1 VTEKIYQISVPADK
15 RLSITLMRIL
25 LSSAQ
30 TTLPF
35 SSKNI
40 KISEMFEEK
49 DSEELENIVLELFNP
64 TFKDIGNYNGGFI
77 HYIPDHPILSKFRKL
92 LSQVLSEYSQREN
105 IEIDIPEFL
114 TEFNYNLVKNLEN
127 EKHSNSELES
137 LLNKWK
143 INQDFYN
150 LLRYIENAKNLFLEP
165 NKIDK
170 KSLSDYF
177 LENKIYKVD
186 THTWHYDE
194 LNIYNKEE
202 IDLDTILKSKKSVE
216 VIDAPYGIGKST
228 FAKYIGYRFAKQF
241 IENPVDKDVHI
252 PILVP
257 LKFGLERTCNDRSLI
272 NDLNYIKEYK
282 QENRYSKILVI

>member
-92 LSQVLSEYSQREN
+92 LS
-105 IEIDIPEFL
+105 PF
-114 TEFNYNLVKNLEN
+114 
-127 EKHSNSELES
+127 
-137 LLNKWK
+137 
-143 INQDFYN
+143 
-150 LLRYIENAKNLFLEP
+150 
-165 NKIDK
+165 
-170 KSLSDYF
+170 
-177 LENKIYKVD
+177 
-186 THTWHYDE
+186 
-194 LNIYNKEE
+194 
-202 IDLDTILKSKKSVE
+202 
-216 VIDAPYGIGKST
+216 
-228 FAKYIGYRFAKQF
+228 
-241 IENPVDKDVHI
+241 
-252 PILVP
+252 
-257 LKFGLERTCNDRSLI
+257 
-272 NDLNYIKEYK
+272 
-282 QENRYSKILVI
+282 